1 MVVENKEFQEL
12 LKKYPDNLPVT
23 IAVSYNNHKSI
34 FTDIEV
40 KGIACH
46 GMKVVIITSKDVDYE
61 YETLL
66 NGADVDEEIYS
77 E

>member
-1 MVVENKEFQEL
+1 MAIENKEFQEL

-23 IAVSYNNHKSI
+23 IAVSYNKHKSI
-34 FTDIEV
+34 FTDIDV
-40 KGIACH
+40 KGIKCQ
-46 GMKVVIITSKDVDYE
+46 GMKVIIISSRDVDYE

-66 NGADVDEEIYS
+66 NGADVDEEVYS

>member
-1 MVVENKEFQEL
+1 MAIENKEFQEL

-34 FTDIEV
+34 FTDIDV
-40 KGIACH
+40 KGIKCQ
-46 GMKVVIITSKDVDYE
+46 GMKVIIISSRDVDYE